1 MANQNIWRERA
12 PARGSEI
19 EPAKK
24 FKEIG
29 GCSSLCVGWLR
40 QVLYNILGLIKS
52 SAQLRQAEQEAADCR
67 AEAAARKERGR
78 FAEALTLF
86 YMLKLME
93 RNKRCH
99 HSFSPLCVR
108 FMQTCT
114 NVQMRSHAPSCTPE
128 CHFKMSSLF
137 LFLSALLQWEV
148 FVISES
154 SCFLMFSVLLEGNLT
169 HSVSSS
175 ANL

>member
-1 MANQNIWRERA
+1 MANQNIWREWA

-67 AEAAARKERGR
+67 AEAAARKERRR

-93 RNKRCH
+93 RNKCCH
-99 HSFSPLCVR
+99 HSFSPLCA
-108 FMQTCT
+108 FHANAHKCT
-114 NVQMRSHAPSCTPE
+114 RSHAPSCTPE
-128 CHFKMSSLF
+128 CHFLLSFSFCQLLCNWRSLSY
-137 LFLSALLQWEV
+137 LSLR
-148 FVISES
+148 
-154 SCFLMFSVLLEGNLT
+154 
-169 HSVSSS
+169 VS
-175 ANL
+175 